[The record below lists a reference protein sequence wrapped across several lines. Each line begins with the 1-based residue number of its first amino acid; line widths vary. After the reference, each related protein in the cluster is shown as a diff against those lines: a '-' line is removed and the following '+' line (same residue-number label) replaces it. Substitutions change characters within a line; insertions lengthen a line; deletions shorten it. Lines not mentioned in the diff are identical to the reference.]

1 MDAFLDSRKKNK
13 GPNKIF
19 IVGGLLALVAVVG
32 IVVGVYLIPSPA
44 EEKQAILED
53 AYREGSPEF
62 ENYTKEIII
71 STDPDR
77 LVESYTGLGDII
89 MQIGGD
95 IYNKGNKTIS
105 GLEVSVGMIN
115 RKNELIK
122 DRKVLVIPK
131 QYPELKPGETI
142 SISVNV
148 PGFNPDDDRANARW
162 KVTAIKFKS
171 EN

>member
-1 MDAFLDSRKKNK
+1 MDAFLDSGKKNK
-13 GPNKIF
+13 GTNKIF
-19 IVGGLLALVAVVG
+19 IVGGLIAVLAVIGIGVG
-32 IVVGVYLIPSPA
+32 FYLIPSPD

-53 AYREGSPEF
+53 AYRPGSPEF
-62 ENYTKEIII
+62 DKYTKEIII

-95 IYNKGNKTIS
+95 IYNKGDKTIS
-105 GLEVSVGMIN
+105 GLEVSIGMIN

-122 DRKVLVIPK
+122 DRKVLIIPK
-131 QYPELKPGETI
+131 QYPELKPGERI
-142 SISVNV
+142 SVSVNV

-162 KVTAIKFKS
+162 KVTAIKFK
-171 EN
+171 